1 MSTKKPLYMWTGS
14 EWILVGDGGGLSAQA
29 ASELYLLQEDASQT
43 YLTQQNASATYF
55 TNASA
60 ASLEGYIDEHVEG
73 IYNVLFE
80 GGANYLSA
88 SGGEVYG
95 DVLIEGNLTVSGST
109 TYLNTTELN
118 IEDNLITLNYGISG
132 SPSISAG
139 IEVERGE
146 SPNVSIQWNESND
159 RWEFTKDGSTYKELG
174 SGAVLYQSASPDA
187 VALGLEVGS
196 VWIDSDG
203 VIEEAL
209 GVNHIH
215 GQYLS
220 VTTASSTYL
229 TQNNASNLYL
239 TQTDASSTYATILNL
254 NSGIVTASVAAY
266 SSASAYTDSAIAS
279 FEALPNQSGNNGKYL
294 TTNGASTSWQAV
306 DALPSQSGNSG
317 KYLTTNGASA
327 SWTTLDLSTKSDKLV
342 TFDPET
348 TSYTLI
354 IGNADQIVEMN
365 VGSANNLTV
374 PLNSSVPF
382 PVGTQITIL
391 QTGTGQTTIVAT
403 VGVTINSTPGLKLR
417 TQWSSATLIKR
428 AENTWVA
435 IGDLSA

>member
-1 MSTKKPLYMWTGS
+1 MWTGS
-14 EWILVGDGGGLSAQA
+14 EWILVGDGGGLSPQA
-29 ASELYLLQEDASQT
+29 ASAIYLSKEDASTT
-43 YLTQQNASATYF
+43 YLTQASGT
-55 TNASA
+55 SIVD
-60 ASLEGYIDEHVEG
+60 YIDEHVEG

-109 TYLNTTELN
+109 TYLNTNELN
-118 IEDNLITLNYGISG
+118 IQDNLITLNYGVSG
-132 SPSISAG
+132 SPTLPAG
-139 IEVERGE
+139 IEVERGD
-146 SPNVSIQWNESND
+146 SPNAAIRWNEESD
-159 RWEFTKDGSTYKELG
+159 VWEFTNDGSEYNELG
-174 SGAVLYQSASPDA
+174 SGAGVVLYQSASPDA
-187 VALGLEVGS
+187 VALGLEIGA
-196 VWIDSDG
+196 VWIDSDAT
-203 VIEEAL
+203 VEEAL
-209 GVNHIH
+209 GINHIH

-220 VTTASSTYL
+220 TSSASSTYL
-229 TQNNASNLYL
+229 TIVNAS
-239 TQTDASSTYATILNL
+239 SIYATITDLQNIDL
-254 NSGIVTASVAAY
+254 TATINTASAAAY

-279 FEALPNQSGNNGKYL
+279 FEALPSQSGNDGRYLRTDGSQTSWQVVDALPSQTGNNGKYL
-294 TTNGASTSWQAV
+294 TTS
-306 DALPSQSGNSG
+306 
-317 KYLTTNGASA
+317 GASA

-348 TSYTLI
+348 ASYTLAI
-354 IGNADQIVEMN
+354 VNADQIVEMN

-382 PVGTQITIL
+382 PIGTQITIL
-391 QTGTGQTTIVAT
+391 QTGSGQTTIVAT

>member
-1 MSTKKPLYMWTGS
+1 MWTGS

-159 RWEFTKDGSTYKELG
+159 RWEFTKDGSNFKELG

-187 VALGLEVGS
+187 AALGLEVGS

-203 VIEEAL
+203 VVAEAL

-365 VGSANNLTV
+365 VGSVNNLTV
-374 PLNSSVPF
+374 PLNSSVAF
-382 PVGTQITIL
+382 PIGTQITIL